1 LKYLPKAAHSKRIEI
16 GESEMSTI
24 HETVPTDAYDAL
36 AENPQAQLI
45 DCRTRAEWNFVG
57 MPDLSA
63 LPQDLICLEWTSLEG
78 QPNEA
83 FVPTIEA
90 HLEKETP
97 IFIMC
102 HSGARSS
109 AACQALAANGFTNLY
124 NVIGGFEGDA
134 NPDGHRGTKNGWKA
148 AQLPWRQS

>member
-1 LKYLPKAAHSKRIEI
+1 
-16 GESEMSTI
+16 MSTI
-24 HETVPTDAYDAL
+24 QDTAPNVAYDTL

-63 LPQDLICLEWTSLEG
+63 LSQDLICLEWTSLDG

-83 FVPTIEA
+83 FVATVETN
-90 HLEKETP
+90 LEKDTP
-97 IFIMC
+97 IFILC
-102 HSGARSS
+102 RSGARST
-109 AACQALAANGFTNLY
+109 AACNALAAAGFSNLY
-124 NVIGGFEGDA
+124 NVVGGFEGDP
-134 NPDGHRGTKNGWKA
+134 NSDGHRGKENGWKA